1 MFENNRY
8 SIEGNYEPQAGL
20 NQLFDKMTNILDYY
34 APQKE
39 PDYISSSL
47 HPMISVDQAAKE
59 LLELMKNEA
68 HANK

>member
-1 MFENNRY
+1 MFENRY

-20 NQLFDKMTNILDYY
+20 NAIFDQMKDILDYR

-39 PDYISSSL
+39 PDYNSSSL

-68 HANK
+68 HTNK